1 MKDTD
6 RKSLIRLASTLPVGD
21 ASRQALLSMA
31 SHGKVASVSEKE
43 VAAINKMTDQNDHTG
58 AARALAKALGRKRD
72 EKILTHME
80 ALRDLYGHM
89 PHQLD
94 EMKREITKGMYDEA
108 RRITMPDGRSLYDH
122 LD

>member
-1 MKDTD
+1 MSKLRTILAQEGLLKTARITDAEVRQINNMTD
-6 RKSLIRLASTLPVGD
+6 R
-21 ASRQALLSMA
+21 
-31 SHGKVASVSEKE
+31 
-43 VAAINKMTDQNDHTG
+43 NDHTG

-72 EKILTHME
+72 EKILIHME
-80 ALRDLYGHM
+80 ALRDLYGYM

-108 RRITMPDGRSLYDH
+108 RRITMPDGRSLYEH